1 MRTRSRG
8 CAWSAPCRP
17 CCDRV
22 DDIVR
27 ASPDLG
33 VVPAQCVE
41 LTHLLDTVGAD
52 SLASSALT
60 VAELRLLPLLATHL
74 TYREIGE
81 RLFVSRNTIKSQA
94 VSLLRKLGARSRN
107 DAVETAEQIGL
118 LGGLIS
124 SSGSYACEVMP
135 TGPRPTE

>member
-1 MRTRSRG
+1 M
-8 CAWSAPCRP
+8 
-17 CCDRV
+17 
-22 DDIVR
+22 
-27 ASPDLG
+27 
-33 VVPAQCVE
+33 
-41 LTHLLDTVGAD
+41 LDTVGAD

-94 VSLLRKLGARSRN
+94 VSLLHKLGARSRN

-118 LGGLIS
+118 LGGLNS
-124 SSGSYACEVMP
+124 SSRSHACEVMP
-135 TGPRPTE
+135 TGPRPTG

>member
-1 MRTRSRG
+1 M
-8 CAWSAPCRP
+8 
-17 CCDRV
+17 
-22 DDIVR
+22 
-27 ASPDLG
+27 
-33 VVPAQCVE
+33 
-41 LTHLLDTVGAD
+41 LDTIGAE

-118 LGGLIS
+118 LGGLNS
-124 SSGSYACEVMP
+124 SSRSHASEVMP